1 MKGIKM
7 NKQAQGF
14 TLIELMIVVAII
26 GILAAVALPAYRD
39 YVGSAHG
46 GAAMKGL
53 GAFSSKAVTCVQ
65 SGVGCKSI
73 NSDTGLE
80 SGSTA
85 VSGLSATVAFAEGV
99 GGAITFDDKSCSVTA
114 TIDNA
119 GQVKYTA
126 ATTGSGV
133 TIDQCIAGAGS
144 NVTAA
149 AAP

>member
-53 GAFSSKAVTCVQ
+53 GAYTSKAVTCVQ
-65 SGVGCKSI
+65 SGIGCKSI
-73 NSDTGLE
+73 NADAALDDLK
-80 SGSTA
+80 GSSTTFDEGVAGSLVFDDGNCKVTAAINKYGIVTYSA
-85 VSGLSATVAFAEGV
+85 VSSGTGATDE
-99 GGAITFDDKSCSVTA
+99 
-114 TIDNA
+114 
-119 GQVKYTA
+119 
-126 ATTGSGV
+126 
-133 TIDQCIAGAGS
+133 QCTAGAGI
-144 NVTAA
+144 
-149 AAP
+149 